1 MNEVAAMSE
10 LQEEILTKLKMEPG
24 SGYKFLLDVME
35 AIDSLPDEQWD
46 ELSDEAQE
54 WFNENAA
61 RLADNKPILDFDGNP
76 VELVNEEDD
85 QKEEAVAS
93 DVEVAK
99 DSDSKENQSSGESQE
114 SKRKKRK
121 TKENSGISN
130 GRLVREFF
138 IRKGVETETDIIAKM
153 LHDHGRS
160 MTKSSINMVRY
171 EVKQTLS
178 VLKSMGLI
186 DKSVGG
192 IF

>member
-1 MNEVAAMSE
+1 MNEVAAMSD
-10 LQEEILTKLKMEPG
+10 LKEEILSKLNMEPG
-24 SGYKFLLDVME
+24 SGYRFYLDVME
-35 AIDSLPDEQWD
+35 AIDALPDEQWD

-61 RLADNKPILDFDGNP
+61 RLSENKPILDFDGNVLEMGSDDSELTTEVGAESEP
-76 VELVNEEDD
+76 EREVEAKKEDA
-85 QKEEAVAS
+85 KEEEAVSAT
-93 DVEVAK
+93 K
-99 DSDSKENQSSGESQE
+99 P
-114 SKRKKRK
+114 KKRK
-121 TKENSGISN
+121 KENSGIPN

-138 IRKGVETETDIIAKM
+138 IRKGVETETDIILKM

-171 EVKQTLS
+171 ELKQTLT
-178 VLKSMGLI
+178 VLKSLGLI

>member
-35 AIDSLPDEQWD
+35 AIDSLPDAEWD
-46 ELSDEAQE
+46 ELSDEVQE

-76 VELVNEEDD
+76 VEMTTEEDGESV
-85 QKEEAVAS
+85 QPAPQPVEEATSVDEKQA
-93 DVEVAK
+93 EQA
-99 DSDSKENQSSGESQE
+99 QE
-114 SKRKKRK
+114 PKKTKKRK
-121 TKENSGISN
+121 PKENSSIAN

-138 IRKGVETETDIIAKM
+138 IRKGVETETDVIMKM